1 MPLPK
6 QNTPGFTLIELLVV
20 ISIIS
25 LLSSV
30 IMSSLNSAREKAR
43 DAVRKTDFST
53 LQNALE
59 LYHSDHGEYP
69 KVTSGNGSTTNPKFY
84 CPSDWPCWISGGQF
98 YNMMKPYISELPQD
112 PRPIWNPFTY
122 GEHFYYVYE
131 LISDSS
137 YCLAGTLENKND
149 SAIHSATKSC
159 HRMNVLQ
166 TNGSG
171 WPNYSIW
178 RK

>member
-1 MPLPK
+1 MPISK
-6 QNTPGFTLIELLVV
+6 QKTQGFTLIELLVV

-59 LYHSDHGEYP
+59 LYYSDHGEYP
-69 KVTSGNGSTTNPKFY
+69 LNNGSY
-84 CPSDWPCWISGGQF
+84 CPSDWASCWGKGGSF
-98 YNMMKPYISELPQD
+98 SNLMKPYISALPQD
-112 PRPIWNPFTY
+112 PYFNNKIPGVKY
-122 GEHFYYVYE
+122 GTWYVYVYE
-131 LISDSS
+131 KISNNS
-137 YCLAGTLENKND
+137 YCLAGNLEND
-149 SAIHSATKSC
+149 SDPAIHAKRKTC
-159 HRMNVLQ
+159 HRMKPLQ